1 MVLYFYFKALYSYVL
16 RRKTTVLTA
25 CLVALSTPAI
35 AQNISDNRL
44 CRAYEEDLQAVDDH
58 TRLSPRQTA
67 RYQQLAHMQQ
77 QAKSDAKR
85 YSCLAGAFSS
95 GSNSVQ
101 CRYINS
107 SLVRI
112 DTAMRILSTQA
123 ATPQQRRVR
132 QIIYTDMRRYNC
144 RTPQSLDRLM
154 KENRAVVAGRKRIQQ
169 AYKKPKPVRQA
180 ALPQAIL
187 IQQDV
192 AETMQTPVVPV
203 KVSANARVG
212 KSVFS
217 IPAVPAI
224 QHTKAAESAPPPVSK
239 AVDYVPDPGVRRV
252 GPAYLPAQ

>member
-1 MVLYFYFKALYSYVL
+1 MVLYFYFKVLYSYVL

-35 AQNISDNRL
+35 AQNISDSRL
-44 CRAYEEDLQAVDDH
+44 CSAYEEDLRTVNDH

-67 RYQQLAHMQQ
+67 RYQQLTQMQQ

-95 GSNSVQ
+95 GSNSGR
-101 CRYINS
+101 CRYINT

-112 DTAMRILSTQA
+112 DTSIRNLNTQA
-123 ATPQQRRVR
+123 ATPQQRRMR

-144 RTPQSLDRLM
+144 RAPQSLDRLM

-169 AYKKPKPVRQA
+169 AYKKPKPVRQV

-187 IQQDV
+187 IQQNV
-192 AETMQTPVVPV
+192 VETMQTPLVPV
-203 KVSANARVG
+203 KASASVG

-217 IPAVPAI
+217 IPAVPALK
-224 QHTKAAESAPPPVSK
+224 HTKATESAPPPVSK
-239 AVDYVPDPGVRRV
+239 AVDYVSNPGVRRV